1 MPKKKK
7 AYQKS
12 KIQIEI
18 DPPVSD
24 EIIIS
29 QENVASL
36 KDWKAQ

>member
-1 MPKKKK
+1 MPKKNEGLSKK
-7 AYQKS
+7 QN
-12 KIQIEI
+12 QIET